1 MRMLMFG
8 PPGVGKGT
16 QSKLISKKLSIPQ
29 ISTGDILRKAVKEES
44 TLGKRAKLYLDEGKL
59 VPDRLILEVIKE
71 VLDQDFTR
79 DCYILDGFPRTVD
92 QAKGLTA
99 MLEVLGKPLNHI
111 IRIIVPDETI
121 LKRLVS
127 RRICS
132 NCGREYNLEF
142 KPIPADG
149 KCEACGNTEFLHRK
163 DDQEETIRKRLSV
176 YRNQTAPVIDYY
188 RGQGLVTEVDGDR
201 DIQVVNDEIMEIISK
216 NN

>member
-121 LKRLVS
+121 LKRLVAE
-127 RRICS
+127 R
-132 NCGREYNLEF
+132 
-142 KPIPADG
+142 
-149 KCEACGNTEFLHRK
+149 
-163 DDQEETIRKRLSV
+163 
-176 YRNQTAPVIDYY
+176 
-188 RGQGLVTEVDGDR
+188 QGFEPWVR
-201 DIQVVNDEIMEIISK
+201 
-216 NN
+216 

>member
-142 KPIPADG
+142 KPIPDDG